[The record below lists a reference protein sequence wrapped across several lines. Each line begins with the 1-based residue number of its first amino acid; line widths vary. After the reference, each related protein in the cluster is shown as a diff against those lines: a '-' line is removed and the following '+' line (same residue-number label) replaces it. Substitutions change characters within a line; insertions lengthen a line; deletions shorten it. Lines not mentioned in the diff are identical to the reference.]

1 MKIKKKLI
9 KKKNQMMTRIKNQIK
24 ILRKRLLKI
33 NQIRLQIL
41 MVNLSNKRRLQF
53 FKKFS
58 QRLNLLISKLV
69 IIYRLKSKKKKK
81 TNQKNLKM

>member
-1 MKIKKKLI
+1 MKIKKKFI